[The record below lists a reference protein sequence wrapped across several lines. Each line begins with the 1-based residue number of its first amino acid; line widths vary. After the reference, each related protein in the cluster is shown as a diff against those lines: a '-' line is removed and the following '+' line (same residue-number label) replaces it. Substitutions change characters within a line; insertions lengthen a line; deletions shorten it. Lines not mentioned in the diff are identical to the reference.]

1 MAGIQLTP
9 PEPFNMKNP
18 DDWPRWRRRF
28 EQFRVASGLADGDK
42 QKQITM
48 LLYCLGEESESVL
61 KSTKPTEEQLK
72 EYDTVLKKFDE
83 FFDVRKTSYTRELA
97 STAET
102 SYPARLQNS
111 IDRFHREV

>member
-72 EYDTVLKKFDE
+72 EYDT
-83 FFDVRKTSYTRELA
+83 A
-97 STAET
+97 AEEI
-102 SYPARLQNS
+102 R
-111 IDRFHREV
+111 

>member
-48 LLYCLGEESESVL
+48 LLYCLGEESVSVL

-83 FFDVRKTSYTRELA
+83 FFDVRKNVIYERA
-97 STAET
+97 RFNRET

-111 IDRFHREV
+111 ILMVL